1 MTRDFELKDYN
12 GMCRLF
18 PLPGIV
24 LFPNAILPLHIF
36 EPRYRQL
43 TVDALA
49 TDALVTIVQTKRRE
63 PQSLAG
69 EPAIESIGCVG
80 KILKHERLA
89 DGRFN
94 YLLLGCKRV
103 RLIREI
109 VAQTLYRQAE
119 GELLD
124 DCEAFDPFAPAPSRE
139 ELVAL
144 FRLAAEQEETIDPEL
159 AKLLHSN
166 APLGTTTDLLAH
178 ALSLP
183 PSVKQDL
190 LNERRVAYRASIL
203 IEHLRLL
210 LGPIARSAVDR
221 GAFPPRLSDN

>member
-1 MTRDFELKDYN
+1 MTREFEIKDFN
-12 GMCRLF
+12 GKCRLF

-24 LFPNAILPLHIF
+24 LFPGAILPLHIF

-49 TDALVTIVQTKRRE
+49 TDGLVTIVQTKRRE
-63 PQSLAG
+63 SQAIAG
-69 EPAIESIGCVG
+69 EPEFESIGSVG
-80 KILKHERLA
+80 KIVQYERLV

-109 VAQTLYRQAE
+109 ATDTLYRIAE

-124 DCEAFDPFAPAPSRE
+124 DCDAFDPFAPAPSRD

-144 FRLAAEQEETIDPEL
+144 FRIAAEKEESIDPEL
-159 AKLLHSN
+159 AKLLNSN

-183 PSVKQDL
+183 ASVKQEL
-190 LNERRVAYRASIL
+190 LAERRVAYRAQAL
-203 IEHLRLL
+203 IEQLSRLV
-210 LGPIARSAVDR
+210 GPIARSVIDR
-221 GAFPPRLSDN
+221 RAFPPKFSDN